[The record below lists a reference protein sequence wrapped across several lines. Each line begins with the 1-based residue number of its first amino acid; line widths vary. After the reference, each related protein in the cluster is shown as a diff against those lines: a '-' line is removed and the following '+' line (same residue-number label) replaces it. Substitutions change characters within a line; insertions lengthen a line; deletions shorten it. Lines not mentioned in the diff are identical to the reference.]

1 MKKIFLIFSMALL
14 ISCNSNIET
23 IKGDLYFKLVNVTSP
38 KGMSEQE
45 IEQLKK
51 TLNKLK
57 NDTITD
63 LKEKELLTYFEKLE
77 KQQLL
82 GLPYIVIKLS
92 NGETKQ
98 IILSKKEYEKIKSF
112 TLDYLQTNHKKVTLE
127 LELKPRDSIFYS
139 DNILS
144 IEESKGHT
152 FYTK

>member
-1 MKKIFLIFSMALL
+1 MALL